1 MTWAPRGIFSTT
13 SASVGRSTRKRRPVL
28 PSIDE
33 PSVAP
38 IRSAWATRP
47 EWVWNVAPS
56 RSLTRYRRSLRVD
69 EQDALADAER
79 TFICHSAVRVSDRD
93 RHLVAGA

>member
-13 SASVGRSTRKRRPVL
+13 SARVGRSTRKRRPGAPL
-28 PSIDE
+28 DRRAL
-33 PSVAP
+33 VAP

-47 EWVWNVAPS
+47 ECVWNVAPVAE
-56 RSLTRYRRSLRVD
+56 LDQVAPILGVD

-79 TFICHSAVRVSDRD
+79 SVVWPLSGPG
-93 RHLVAGA
+93 L